1 MAFTSR
7 SRLKHFSFA
16 RAVLESD
23 LMTKL
28 KCLTVLL
35 ALAFTASIS
44 SSVVAKG
51 DVDRG
56 KRLARDCFACHGPD
70 GYSPSPI
77 NPKIGGQHERYI
89 YLALQQYLEG
99 SRTHSLMRG
108 SVLGR
113 SDQELQDISAYYASQ
128 PGYLTRREIRQRVR
142 DGLPAEEQGAGQG
155 GGPPQGGGATPKFD
169 HSDQIAK
176 YNSMLAQAIYDAD
189 QVTETV
195 ADSVCSSL
203 SGDVTVDSDNDG
215 LADAYDAAP
224 SDAGEFVADVS
235 GDGFFEI
242 CNIQQLE
249 AIGSL
254 GTQEGASSTLDRSVR
269 MTRNYQVVR
278 DLDASSI
285 ENFEPIG
292 NCGPEGNCMITF
304 DRFGFQG
311 TVDGQGHT
319 IRGLRVSKP
328 PGGGIGLFG
337 VLGQSGTVR
346 NLVIEDGA
354 VVGRGGVGLM
364 VGSNFGIVYQ
374 CSAQGEVAG
383 ELAIGA
389 LVGGSAG
396 LVAYSDASGTVSGN
410 QAIGGL
416 VGDMRGA
423 IYFSWADVDVAG
435 SRGMG
440 GLVGLNTFGFVLSS
454 YATGSVVGSNDLGGL
469 VGMNTDAKVRNSYS
483 EAKVEGDGNNI
494 GGLVGFN
501 SLSDV
506 RNSYATGEVYGA
518 DNVGGLV
525 GRNNGTVRQSYA
537 AGKVTSEGTAGGI
550 SGITVAGEEKDSF
563 WSADAQLEKAADLGA
578 LTGEQS
584 GWSPS
589 QPSAVDLI
597 DYYCDTNR
605 NGFID
610 PRERNDDNY
619 VWNFG
624 SASEPPTIRCTAQS
638 GGQNQG

>member
-1 MAFTSR
+1 MRPLNFIAVAVTAFC
-7 SRLKHFSFA
+7 
-16 RAVLESD
+16 V
-23 LMTKL
+23 
-28 KCLTVLL
+28 
-35 ALAFTASIS
+35 ASIIS
-44 SSVVAKG
+44 PAFAKG
-51 DVDRG
+51 DAARG

-113 SDQELQDISAYYASQ
+113 TDQELEDIAAYYASQ
-128 PGYLTRREIRQRVR
+128 PGYLTRREIRKRQREGV
-142 DGLPAEEQGAGQG
+142 PEEEQGGSQQ
-155 GGPPQGGGATPKFD
+155 GGPPQGGGAPPKFD

-176 YNSMLAQAIYDAD
+176 YNSMLSKAIYDAA
-189 QVTETV
+189 QVTENV
-195 ADSVCSSL
+195 GESVCAAL
-203 SGDVTVDSDNDG
+203 SGDPASDRDGDG

-224 SDAGEFVADVS
+224 DDSGEFVSDVS

-242 CNIQQLE
+242 CNIQQFE

-254 GTQEGASSTLDRSVR
+254 GSKDGTATTLDRTER
-269 MTRNYQVVR
+269 MGRNYQVVQ

-292 NCGPEGNCMITF
+292 DCGPEGNCMITF
-304 DRFGFQG
+304 DRYGFQG
-311 TVDGQGHT
+311 TVDGQGHV

-328 PGGGIGLFG
+328 DGGGIGLFG

-346 NLVIEDGA
+346 NLILEDAAVI
-354 VVGRGGVGLM
+354 GRGGAGLL
-364 VGSNFGIVYQ
+364 VGSNFGIVYM
-374 CSAQGEVAG
+374 CRVQGDVAG
-383 ELAIGA
+383 QLAIGG
-389 LVGGSAG
+389 LVGGSG
-396 LVAYSDASGTVSGN
+396 GFVAYSESSGTVSGN

-423 IYFSWADVDVAG
+423 IYFSRSDTDVSG

-454 YATGSVVGSNDLGGL
+454 YTTGSVTGSNDLGGL

-483 EAKVEGDGNNI
+483 EAEVAGDGNNI
-494 GGLVGFN
+494 GGLIGFN

-506 RNSYATGEVYGA
+506 RNSYATGDVYGA
-518 DNVGGLV
+518 DTVGGLV
-525 GRNNGTVRQSYA
+525 GRNNGSIRQSYA
-537 AGKVTSEGTAGGI
+537 AGKVTSAGASGGI
-550 SGITVAGEEKDSF
+550 SGVTVEGEEKTSY
-563 WSADAQLEKAADLGA
+563 WSVEAQLDKAADLNA
-578 LTGEQS
+578 LTGEQT
-584 GWSPS
+584 GWIPP
-589 QPSAVDLI
+589 QAPFVELI

-610 PRERNDDNY
+610 PQERSEDNY
-619 VWNFG
+619 IWNFG
-624 SASEPPTIRCTAQS
+624 DASRAPAIRCTAQS
-638 GGQNQG
+638 GGQPRG